1 MLTKYKVLTTF
12 KRAFNSSGYETI
24 AKDIKKL
31 YGINV
36 NNITKLGGYGN
47 KVNFLFDD
55 NKNNYILKVKFAVD
69 ELYKTS
75 LRRDVYTHL
84 NKKGFL
90 VPKIFD
96 KIKSV
101 DEQKLELT
109 KYLKQRN
116 LCDTAEWDL
125 LSFVPGRLLAQYKF
139 DKEELHNVLYN
150 LGRTVAFK
158 HEALKKINN
167 APPIMSIE
175 NHFLGHNCV
184 NSKDLMYLVYDI
196 GERQLLTY
204 YLDLLK
210 IKLAQKRNF
219 LTPSIIHSDLNE
231 FNITINSLSNARQ
244 PGHTSKTR
252 DLNTRDSNTKDS
264 KTREL
269 SNQNERSLKSA
280 FGFFDFEY
288 CHRGY
293 AIFDVAILM
302 AYSALFVVREN
313 SDKNYIKLEDP
324 WGCANSV
331 LAGYASKLVVNPAEA
346 DMLVAAVA
354 GRFCASYLVSKTHP
368 EGMDVGNP
376 LLNVHSS
383 QCILALR
390 DLYVYEDRIT
400 DMWKSTVL

>member
-1 MLTKYKVLTTF
+1 MLTRYKLFTPF
-12 KRAFNSSGYETI
+12 KRAFHSNGYETI

-36 NNITKLGGYGN
+36 NKITKLGGYGN
-47 KVNFLFDD
+47 KVNFIFDD
-55 NKNNYILKVKFAVD
+55 EKNNYILKVKFAVD
-69 ELYKTS
+69 EIYKTA

-84 NKKGFL
+84 NKNGFL
-90 VPKIFD
+90 VPKIFE
-96 KIKSV
+96 KIKHV

-109 KYLKQRN
+109 KYLKHRN

-158 HEALKKINN
+158 HEALKELDYG
-167 APPIMSIE
+167 PPVMSKE

-184 NSKDLMYLVYDI
+184 NSKDFMYLVYDI
-196 GERQLLTY
+196 GERQLLVY
-204 YLDLLK
+204 YLDILK
-210 IKLAQKRNF
+210 RKLAHKRNF
-219 LTPSIIHSDLNE
+219 LTQSIIHSDLNE

-244 PGHTSKTR
+244 PEKTR
-252 DLNTRDSNTKDS
+252 DSKMRDSI
-264 KTREL
+264 TREL
-269 SNQNERSLKSA
+269 SIKSERSLKSA

-313 SDKNYIKLEDP
+313 SEDP

-331 LAGYASKLVVNPAEA
+331 LAGYASKLKVNPAEA

-354 GRFCASYLVSKTHP
+354 GRLCASYLVSKTHP